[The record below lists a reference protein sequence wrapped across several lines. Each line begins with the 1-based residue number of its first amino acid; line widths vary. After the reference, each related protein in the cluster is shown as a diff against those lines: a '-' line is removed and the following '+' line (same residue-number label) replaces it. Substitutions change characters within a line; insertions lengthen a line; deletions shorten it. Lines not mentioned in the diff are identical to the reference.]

1 MDREQSPLEKTSHR
15 TVLCRSCGAEYPA
28 DSASGPY
35 CGTMNLP
42 AAETEYLD
50 RLEGIRDNLEE
61 LGSLTDRK
69 AKSHLRKLQR
79 NLLIGAVILALLITT
94 AVIVRTNSEKAEAEK
109 EKNEYLWQREA
120 FQRLDEAYEAGDYDL
135 LAAMYA
141 EASKAGHRVH
151 SYKHARFCDALMELA
166 AAAEAQQ
173 EYETHGDPNWLPW
186 LFRDE
191 ISLLT
196 FESRPNLS
204 VEELDVLIVKR
215 APLLVDFENRFPISE
230 EEKDAFLQK
239 LKKDGF
245 VPIAECEK
253 FLKEKGMLE

>member
-28 DSASGPY
+28 DSASCPY

-135 LAAMYA
+135 LAATSMAGSAMRCWRLRQRLKHWRNMKQRAAAPTGSHGSFGMKYRFLRL
-141 EASKAGHRVH
+141 KAGR
-151 SYKHARFCDALMELA
+151 
-166 AAAEAQQ
+166 
-173 EYETHGDPNWLPW
+173 
-186 LFRDE
+186 
-191 ISLLT
+191 ISVWRSWT
-196 FESRPNLS
+196 
-204 VEELDVLIVKR
+204 
-215 APLLVDFENRFPISE
+215 
-230 EEKDAFLQK
+230 
-239 LKKDGF
+239 
-245 VPIAECEK
+245 C
-253 FLKEKGMLE
+253 

>member
-28 DSASGPY
+28 DSASCPY

-109 EKNEYLWQREA
+109 EKN
-120 FQRLDEAYEAGDYDL
+120 D
-135 LAAMYA
+135 
-141 EASKAGHRVH
+141 H
-151 SYKHARFCDALMELA
+151 S
-166 AAAEAQQ
+166 Q
-173 EYETHGDPNWLPW
+173 
-186 LFRDE
+186 
-191 ISLLT
+191 
-196 FESRPNLS
+196 LS
-204 VEELDVLIVKR
+204 VIRKGKCR
-215 APLLVDFENRFPISE
+215 SE
-230 EEKDAFLQK
+230 PNQEDTPASFFQFSEMDL
-239 LKKDGF
+239 
-245 VPIAECEK
+245 
-253 FLKEKGMLE
+253 